1 VAGSNSEDEDE
12 DFIDLMKKHHH
23 GRYWAED
30 NIAIKCHNCH
40 QFGHMA
46 KECPN
51 ETKKP
56 ACILCG
62 KDTHDSYE
70 CTEKMCF
77 KCNQVGHEARNCS
90 MKNIVTCQKCGS
102 VGHKA
107 ERCLKVW
114 TPPTAA
120 QLRLMRCIECGKH
133 GHIKCTTEK
142 ESITI
147 KISSTV
153 LENLNEFVEQKFQ
166 EAENSDG
173 NYDKAGDVDA
183 FDYVKKGKKKKKLT
197 KA

>member
-1 VAGSNSEDEDE
+1 MTDNYEQEAVDALVAAAQDGTTG
-12 DFIDLMKKHHH
+12 I
-23 GRYWAED
+23 
-30 NIAIKCHNCH
+30 
-40 QFGHMA
+40 
-46 KECPN
+46 
-51 ETKKP
+51 
-56 ACILCG
+56 
-62 KDTHDSYE
+62 
-70 CTEKMCF
+70 
-77 KCNQVGHEARNCS
+77 
-90 MKNIVTCQKCGS
+90 
-102 VGHKA
+102 
-107 ERCLKVW
+107 
-114 TPPTAA
+114 AA

-173 NYDKAGDVDA
+173 NYEKAGDVDA